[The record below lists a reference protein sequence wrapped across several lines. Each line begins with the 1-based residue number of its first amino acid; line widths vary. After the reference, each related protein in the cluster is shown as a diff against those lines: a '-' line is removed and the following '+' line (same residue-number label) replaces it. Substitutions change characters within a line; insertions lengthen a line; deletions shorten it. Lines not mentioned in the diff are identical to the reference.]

1 MGEVG
6 FEYVQES
13 SGNTVVSQSGGAESG
28 AFEVQNAVQHQAAPT
43 CMFSQFAT
51 QPLAPYEVVRDLAT
65 ACKTLQSETMG
76 EEGFEYVQESSGNI
90 EVFKTS
96 GAECGAN
103 AAGWHIP
110 AAQDDPDLKTLIES
124 WSGLP
129 IEIRAGIM
137 LIASS
142 YKSSGGHQW

>member
-1 MGEVG
+1 
-6 FEYVQES
+6 
-13 SGNTVVSQSGGAESG
+13 
-28 AFEVQNAVQHQAAPT
+28 
-43 CMFSQFAT
+43 
-51 QPLAPYEVVRDLAT
+51 
-65 ACKTLQSETMG
+65 MG

-137 LIASS
+137 LISS
-142 YKSSGGHQW
+142 PYRSHFR